1 MIRKRNGQRQID
13 LAQRAQVPREDVLRV
28 EAERIGDVNVDRVRR
43 LFRAAGGRARVAVWW
58 NGAAADRLL
67 DERHAAMVE
76 RTISILRRRGWSTEA
91 EVSFSGFGERGSIDV
106 LAGFPMARAV
116 AVCEIK
122 TVLGSIEETNRTLDA
137 KERLAPRLAVARFGW
152 TPRVLGRI
160 LILPADNRSR
170 RAVARHAL
178 TMASVYSARRR
189 EVRRW
194 IRSPDR
200 PLRVGQH
207 PRVFE

>member
-76 RTISILRRRGWSTEA
+76 RTISILRQRGWSTEA

-106 LAGFPMARAV
+106 LAGFP
-116 AVCEIK
+116 
-122 TVLGSIEETNRTLDA
+122 
-137 KERLAPRLAVARFGW
+137 
-152 TPRVLGRI
+152 
-160 LILPADNRSR
+160 
-170 RAVARHAL
+170 
-178 TMASVYSARRR
+178 
-189 EVRRW
+189 
-194 IRSPDR
+194 
-200 PLRVGQH
+200 
-207 PRVFE
+207 